1 LLLHRLREELL
12 SKMPDESKVSIIYR
26 FFLHLIKLEIEI
38 PEETILRALDCI
50 FMLNGRVLVDN
61 QGYNK
66 LSRLYGKLD
75 NSQ

>member
-1 LLLHRLREELL
+1 MLLHRLREELL
-12 SKMPDESKVSIIYR
+12 SKMPHESKVSIIYR

-50 FMLNGRVLVDN
+50 FMLNGRVVVDN

-75 NSQ
+75 YSQ